1 MMCKLHMRVCLSHIA
16 PDMHVGGSYFNSI
29 ILFRL
34 TAPAD
39 WPQTNAPVNEFSHY
53 SINQI
58 AHMLL
63 CVVMKCFSLLKY
75 LQTQTT
81 DTVCHHR
88 IIFRDNWP
96 GLRSP
101 SGKRYNII
109 KPSDAGLQWWPIL
122 ILMIGRVCS
131 NTHALLQV
139 TRTKALNARPIEKA
153 VESIYTF
160 YIRFNCCNNAT
171 LLYHN
176 NMWQWMGLY
185 TFAIFALNE
194 IQSYDYLRF
203 SDNSMR
209 E

>member
-1 MMCKLHMRVCLSHIA
+1 MINFAVAEMMCKLHMRVCLSHIA

-109 KPSDAGLQWWPIL
+109 KPSDAGLQ
-122 ILMIGRVCS
+122 
-131 NTHALLQV
+131 
-139 TRTKALNARPIEKA
+139 
-153 VESIYTF
+153 
-160 YIRFNCCNNAT
+160 
-171 LLYHN
+171 
-176 NMWQWMGLY
+176 
-185 TFAIFALNE
+185 
-194 IQSYDYLRF
+194 
-203 SDNSMR
+203 
-209 E
+209 